1 MLKIERWRRSER
13 VIFLTK
19 ALVERPHFLYPLGY
33 FSQQLSAAKSSL
45 SEDLALIK
53 ETLNQAGLGEV
64 VTVSGAMGGV
74 RYLPYL
80 SPEREKNMLDDLA
93 QKLSDP
99 SRILPGGYLYML
111 DLIYDPYLID
121 QLGQIFARRFAHCQP
136 DYIVTVETK
145 GIPMATMTARAFNVP
160 LVVIRN
166 DSRVTEGSAVSIN
179 YVSGSSKKIGT
190 MTLARRAIKPNSKVI
205 LIDDFMKAGGTAY
218 GMMELMSEFNVKV
231 EGVGVFI
238 STAQPKQKKV
248 KDYLSLLELVAI
260 DDVSGLIDVRNRL

>member
-93 QKLSDP
+93 QKLSI
-99 SRILPGGYLYML
+99 SY
-111 DLIYDPYLID
+111 
-121 QLGQIFARRFAHCQP
+121 FARRLP
-136 DYIVTVETK
+136 LYV
-145 GIPMATMTARAFNVP
+145 GFN
-160 LVVIRN
+160 L
-166 DSRVTEGSAVSIN
+166 
-179 YVSGSSKKIGT
+179 
-190 MTLARRAIKPNSKVI
+190 
-205 LIDDFMKAGGTAY
+205 
-218 GMMELMSEFNVKV
+218 
-231 EGVGVFI
+231 
-238 STAQPKQKKV
+238 
-248 KDYLSLLELVAI
+248 
-260 DDVSGLIDVRNRL
+260 